1 MFRRRS
7 VILVVDDEEK
17 IRKLVGEQLEG
28 GL

>member
-1 MFRRRS
+1 MFRRRL